1 MAEDFR
7 TELRKKL
14 EEVKD
19 KFDYMIIDCPPS
31 LGTLT
36 TNLADLLNIPKLNDL

>member
-1 MAEDFR
+1 MVEDFR

-19 KFDYMIIDCPPS
+19 KEDFEFIIEINKPKESED
-31 LGTLT
+31 
-36 TNLADLLNIPKLNDL
+36 IPEEWRNDG